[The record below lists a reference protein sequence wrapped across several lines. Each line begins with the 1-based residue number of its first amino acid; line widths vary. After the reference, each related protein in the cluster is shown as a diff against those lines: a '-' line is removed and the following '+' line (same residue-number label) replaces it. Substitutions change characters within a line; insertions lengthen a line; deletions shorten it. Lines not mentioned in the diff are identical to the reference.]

1 MANTLKFGDGK
12 WATGEGT
19 ALAFNDENEN
29 FKPLPFTFTRAST
42 ATVVNES
49 GLIEEVGNDVPRID
63 FKDNT
68 KGALLLEPSRT
79 NKVTYSDDFS
89 QWTDY
94 NASAVLSEETI
105 YGKNAYKIVEDN
117 TTNYHG
123 VYLSNLFGADGTN
136 YIWSAY
142 VKGAERRY
150 VVLTARTG
158 ISSDASALIFD
169 TQEGEWVL
177 DDSNQNEALFA
188 ENVGNGW
195 WRIGIEGNPTSGAY
209 DSYTIASAIG
219 FSSYLDANYQGDGT
233 SGFYVA
239 MAQVEAG
246 SYATSYIPTSGS
258 AVTRVV
264 DACTGAGNEQVINST
279 EGVLYAEISALANDG
294 TDRHITIND
303 GSSDNSVRLYFDALS
318 NTIQTVIRRNS
329 HSVVSEYYTIPNTLV
344 LNKFAVKFK
353 INDVALWYN
362 GQEVAVSN
370 DFAGFSAGTL
380 NKVSF
385 ERGSNVQSFYGY
397 AKEVKVYNTAL
408 TDAELATLT
417 T

>member
-19 ALAFNDENEN
+19 ALAFNDENDN
-29 FKPLPFTFTRAST
+29 FKPLPFTFTRNST

-68 KGALLLEPSRT
+68 KGALLLEPQRT
-79 NKVTYSDDFS
+79 NIFQQSNTFDQWSDTTIVLTSGQNGFAGSNDAWLMEKNGGNSRIFIAVTTSGVTTTSVYAKA
-89 QWTDY
+89 
-94 NASAVLSEETI
+94 NASNYLRI
-105 YGKNAYKIVEDN
+105 RCD
-117 TTNYHG
+117 TTNATSNTFFN
-123 VYLSNLFGADGTN
+123 LSNGT
-136 YIWSAY
+136 IHS
-142 VKGAERRY
+142 
-150 VVLTARTG
+150 T
-158 ISSDASALIFD
+158 
-169 TQEGEWVL
+169 
-177 DDSNQNEALFA
+177 
-188 ENVGNGW
+188 
-195 WRIGIEGNPTSGAY
+195 
-209 DSYTIASAIG
+209 SYTIDEKIEDVGGGWYRCSVVPRDPTTIVRLYPAEAG
-219 FSSYLDANYQGDGT
+219 GSSNV
-233 SGFYVA
+233 SGSIYIQY
-239 MAQVEAG
+239 AQLEAG
-246 SYATSYIPTSGS
+246 SYPTSYIPTQGS
-258 AVTRVV
+258 AVTRVA
-264 DACTGAGNEQVINST
+264 DSCNNAGNDQVINST

-408 TDAELATLT
+408 SDSELAALT

>member
-1 MANTLKFGDGK
+1 MANTLKFGNGEWYGK
-12 WATGEGT
+12 KDTI
-19 ALAFNDENEN
+19 LAYNDENN
-29 FKPLPFTFTRAST
+29 NYKPLPFDFSRASK
-42 ATVVNES
+42 ATVINKD
-49 GLIEEVGNDVPRID
+49 GLIEEVGSGQPRVD
-63 FKDNT
+63 YKDNS
-68 KGALLLEPSRT
+68 KGALKLEPQRT
-79 NKVTYSDDFS
+79 NKVTYEDFT

-105 YGKNAYKIVEDN
+105 YGKKAYKIVEDN

-158 ISSDASALIFD
+158 ISSNSSALIFD

-177 DDSNQNEALFA
+177 DDSSQNEALFA

-239 MAQVEAG
+239 MAQLEQG

-258 AVTRVV
+258 AVTRIYDTMPSYLDVTPLNIGNSYTLFLDADLNVNDYNKVFGAINNSVGGLSFTVRNYLGGIRLYNHIDAGYPVNEIISSTNKFLIRV
-264 DACTGAGNEQVINST
+264 DGNSYKVFVQGSSLSGTLTTQRDLGSLNFYGQNTELKIN
-279 EGVLYAEISALANDG
+279 NF
-294 TDRHITIND
+294 TIND
-303 GSSDNSVRLYFDALS
+303 TALS
-318 NTIQTVIRRNS
+318 
-329 HSVVSEYYTIPNTLV
+329 
-344 LNKFAVKFK
+344 
-353 INDVALWYN
+353 
-362 GQEVAVSN
+362 
-370 DFAGFSAGTL
+370 
-380 NKVSF
+380 
-385 ERGSNVQSFYGY
+385 
-397 AKEVKVYNTAL
+397 
-408 TDAELATLT
+408 DAECQALVN
-417 T
+417 